1 MFDNRRFEKWDIDIL
16 ESLPIRNPCSDPKFN
31 DTRAFG
37 ARDVDATAANK
48 TKTAKEE
55 KKKSSFLLKITRL
68 EFALLPL
75 HSSLTAP
82 GMFSFW
88 LTPRSI
94 QIPTYPTPAYLPG
107 HGIRRQHRLADIAG
121 PRPDP
126 DTI

>member
-16 ESLPIRNPCSDPKFN
+16 ESLPIRNPCSDSKFN

-48 TKTAKEE
+48 TKTAREEEGEEE

-75 HSSLTAP
+75 HSFVANRT
-82 GMFSFW
+82 
-88 LTPRSI
+88 RNV
-94 QIPTYPTPAYLPG
+94 
-107 HGIRRQHRLADIAG
+107 
-121 PRPDP
+121 
-126 DTI
+126 